1 MRLYELS
8 EQYNVLAEMLEQ
20 DTDNEALKT
29 MLDGLEDVFDA
40 KVESIVKL
48 MRSKAAERDALD
60 AEVKRLQERCKKIDK
75 EVTWLET
82 YVHNELER
90 TGKDKVK
97 SSLFSISLAKCPPSV
112 NVLDEF
118 NVPEM
123 YFTVKEVR
131 SLDKRSILERLK
143 SGEEI
148 PGVELQ
154 QRITLKIK

>member
-1 MRLYELS
+1 MRLYDLS

-20 DTDNEALKT
+20 DADNEALKA

-48 MRSKAAERDALD
+48 MRSKAAERDAID
-60 AEVKRLQERCKKIDK
+60 AEAKRLQERAKKIDK

-82 YVHNELER
+82 YVYNELER

-97 SSLFSISLAKCPPSV
+97 SSLFTIGLSKCPPSV

-118 NVPEM
+118 NVPEVF
-123 YFTVKEVR
+123 FTVKEVR

-143 SGEEI
+143 SGEVI